1 MKALQNPEVKD
12 VLSRQAMQLVGDS
25 QQDFAAFLRKDMAT
39 WKDVAALA
47 KVSVE

>member
-1 MKALQNPEVKD
+1 M
-12 VLSRQAMQLVGDS
+12 LSKQAMTPVGNTP
-25 QQDFAAFLRKDMAT
+25 QEFAAFLKKDIAT